1 MELKIEKVFFP
12 KLEINYEYDFGS
24 TTSLKIKILN
34 SYKLD
39 MDNQDII
46 LLSRN
51 EPLKIMCDKC
61 GKYPAVNLC
70 TECNWQEPS
79 FICEKCSIKHA
90 KKCDDFKDYARLP
103 IVNSPRVGVCA
114 YDGGVIDK
122 KRDGVYKM
130 KESDYTGFK

>member
-1 MELKIEKVFFP
+1 MSAFSIKRKVIDMELKIEKVFFP

-70 TECNWQEPS
+70 MN
-79 FICEKCSIKHA
+79 
-90 KKCDDFKDYARLP
+90 
-103 IVNSPRVGVCA
+103 
-114 YDGGVIDK
+114 VIGK
-122 KRDGVYKM
+122 NHHLSVKNAL
-130 KESDYTGFK
+130 